1 MPELRDTSKSPTKKS
16 LLDRKLG
23 GLLFVPYL
31 TPHSRHDMWNIKKA
45 ETSSVG
51 HAECSIGVLHR
62 FIRSGQID

>member
-31 TPHSRHDMWNIKKA
+31 TTHSSRDTWNTLKP
-45 ETSSVG
+45 ETSS
-51 HAECSIGVLHR
+51 IGPYRMFSRHSVP
-62 FIRSGQID
+62 I